1 MPTTVIM
8 PALEMAQETGK
19 LVSWLRKEGDTVA
32 KGQPLLEIETDKAV
46 LEVDSPADGVLA
58 GIKVQPGTDVPV
70 GETIAWIVA
79 PGEAIPA
86 DRASMQTVRTVT
98 VPNTDNATSERPGAG
113 SSRGVSTRITPKAR
127 RLAAEHGV
135 ELTNL
140 QGSGPDGEILAT
152 DILSAAHKP
161 ATGSP
166 SNSLSTV
173 ARLMAERTTQSWTTV
188 PHFFVVREVD
198 ATTLREERDKL
209 APIVHSSYGVKLTYT
224 DLLAALVARVLAKHP
239 RLNAS
244 WIGDKI
250 RDNPDVNV
258 AIAIAVDDGVVA
270 PVIHRADASD
280 LGKVALQRHQLT
292 EKARNGKLHPTDLS
306 GGTFTISNLG
316 MLGVDA
322 FSAVIVPP
330 QAAILAVG
338 RIMDRVVAADG
349 HPAIHPMMTLTL
361 SSDHRVVDG
370 AHVAMFLQDLA
381 QAIEDPQAW
390 LA

>member
-1 MPTTVIM
+1 M

-198 ATTLREERDKL
+198 ATTLREEHDKL

-280 LGKVALQRHQLT
+280 LGKVALQRYQLT
-292 EKARNGKLHPTDLS
+292 EKARSGKLHPADLS

-381 QAIEDPQAW
+381 QAIEDPQGW